1 MHATLPDFSDVRV
14 LVAGDAMLDQYWSG
28 ETRRISPEAPVP
40 VVVVADEEQRL
51 GGAGNV
57 AANAAALGAQAAL
70 LAPVGPDASGRA
82 LARLLR
88 QHGIE
93 NLLVTQR
100 GLATPKKLRVVS
112 QRQQLIRLDF
122 EKRAKIDAALL
133 QRKFRAALKDCD
145 VVVLSDYGKGA
156 LADPQPL
163 VRLARQAGKPVFVD
177 PKRTDF
183 SPYAG
188 ATAITPNRAELEAV
202 AGPAATLKEVAAH
215 AEKLCR
221 KHRLQAMLV
230 TLSEHGM
237 LLLQKRR
244 SLHLEAV
251 AREVYDVTGA
261 GDTVAAAF
269 ACAYAAGLP
278 FDEATRLA
286 NMAAGLVVGRFG
298 TASVTP
304 GELAQAAHAQRQPET
319 GIVTARALRRL
330 AQAARESG
338 ETLVFTNGCFD
349 ILHAGH
355 VALLE
360 QAAQFGDRLIVAVN
374 SDASVRRNKG
384 PDRPVQPL
392 KHRQQLLAGLECVD
406 WVVSFSQTTPEKLI
420 QDLRPDVLVK
430 GADYKPEDIAGGED
444 VAQAG
449 GKVVVLPLMQ
459 GQSSTGLIRRIRQ
472 QDE

>member
-1 MHATLPDFSDVRV
+1 MHATLPDFSAVRV
-14 LVAGDAMLDQYWSG
+14 LVAGDVMLDQYWSG
-28 ETRRISPEAPVP
+28 ETCRISPEAPVP
-40 VVVVADEEQRL
+40 VVAVAGEELRI

-57 AANAAALGAQAAL
+57 AANAAALGAQTAL
-70 LAPVGPDASGRA
+70 LAPVGPDASGRT
-82 LARLLR
+82 LTRLLR
-88 QHGIE
+88 RHGIE
-93 NLLVTQR
+93 NLLLTQR

-122 EKRAKIDAALL
+122 EKRTEINAPVL
-133 QRKFRAALKDCD
+133 QRKFRAALKACD

-163 VRLARQAGKPVFVD
+163 IRLARQAGKPVFVD

-183 SPYAG
+183 APYAG
-188 ATAITPNRAELEAV
+188 ATALTPNRAELEAV
-202 AGPAATLKEVAAH
+202 AGPAAALKDVAAH
-215 AEKLCR
+215 AERLCR

-230 TLSEHGM
+230 TLSERGM
-237 LLLQKRR
+237 LLQQKRR
-244 SLHLEAV
+244 SLHLKAV

-261 GDTVAAAF
+261 GDTVAATF
-269 ACAYAAGLP
+269 ACAHAAGLA
-278 FDEATRLA
+278 FEEATRLA
-286 NMAAGLVVGRFG
+286 NVAAGLVVGRFG

-304 GELAQAAHAQRQPET
+304 GELAQAVHAQRQPET
-319 GIVTARALRRL
+319 GIVSTRALQQL
-330 AQAARESG
+330 AQIARESG

-360 QAAQFGDRLIVAVN
+360 QAARLGDRLIVAVN

-420 QDLRPDVLVK
+420 RDLRPDVLVK
-430 GADYKPEDIAGGED
+430 GADYKPADIAGGEA
-444 VAQAG
+444 VERTG
-449 GKVVVLPLMQ
+449 GKVVVLPLME
-459 GQSSTGLIRRIRQ
+459 GQSSTELIRRIRQ
-472 QDE
+472 RDE